1 MLLEECEK
9 FRNKYKIS
17 KARFGEMA
25 MGSPKFIFDLEKGR
39 ECLPRTEKKIFKFME
54 DYERSQADAT
64 EFQNQ

>member
-1 MLLEECEK
+1 MLLEKCET

-39 ECLPRTEKKIFKFME
+39 ECLPRTERKILKFME
-54 DYERSQADAT
+54 EY
-64 EFQNQ
+64 

>member
-1 MLLEECEK
+1 MLLEKCET

-39 ECLPRTEKKIFKFME
+39 ECLPRTERKILKFME
-54 DYERSQADAT
+54 EYEKAQTCAENEDS
-64 EFQNQ
+64 